1 MKLWCWLSEGLL
13 YSLLVLLQ
21 TCKHSLT
28 PLSSLRCELL
38 KMEDNCKT
46 NGPLL
51 SSNNVYIPEDPICV
65 PPMAAYFFPEAGA
78 VTDVFERQ
86 LPLLKP
92 RVLVESTERLL

>member
-1 MKLWCWLSEGLL
+1 MTLWCWLSEGLL
-13 YSLLVLLQ
+13 YSYLVLLQ

-28 PLSSLRCELL
+28 PLSSLRRKML
-38 KMEDNCKT
+38 KMKDDCNT
-46 NGPLL
+46 NGSLL
-51 SSNNVYIPEDPICV
+51 SNENVYIPEDPICV
-65 PPMAAYFFPEAGA
+65 PPMAADFFPEAGA